1 MPRKHHQGKK
11 AQHAAAMAYYQY
23 LMSFSNND
31 CNCQTPVSPTTPPT
45 APPPPTPPATPPNT
59 PPTTPPT
66 MPPSSP

>member
-11 AQHAAAMAYYQY
+11 AKHAAAMAYYQY

-31 CNCQTPVSPTTPPT
+31 CNCQTPVPPTTPPT
-45 APPPPTPPATPPNT
+45 TPPNVPPPPPSTPPN
-59 PPTTPPT
+59 TPPT